1 MRLQGK
7 VALITGA
14 GSGIGR
20 ATAILFAREGASVA
34 LVGRTAAKLQQV
46 ANEIGL
52 DDSRVFCAAA
62 DLSRREEA
70 GRAVNS
76 SAEHFGGL
84 DIVVNNAGIS
94 RLRKLLEVDEAV
106 FDELFAHNVKNPLW
120 VAQFAI
126 PWLCRRGGGAIVNIS
141 TSLTIKP
148 TAGFAVYAMSKAA
161 VDLLTLGL
169 ALEHSGDHIRV
180 NTICPAVVDTPIH
193 ETYTTPEKAQQRKED
208 MARTYP
214 LGRIGTPED
223 VAEAILYLASD
234 ASAWV
239 TGITVLLD
247 GGRLMTK

>member
-1 MRLQGK
+1 M
-7 VALITGA
+7 
-14 GSGIGR
+14 
-20 ATAILFAREGASVA
+20 LFAQEGAAVG
-34 LVGRTAAKLQQV
+34 LVGRTLAKLDRV
-46 ANEIGL
+46 AKEIGL

-70 GRAVNS
+70 GRAVNAC
-76 SAEHFGGL
+76 AEHFGGL

-94 RLRKLLEVDEAV
+94 RVRKLLEADEVV

-126 PWLCRRGGGAIVNIS
+126 PWLRRRGGGAIVNLS
-141 TSLTIKP
+141 TSLTFKP
-148 TAGFAVYAMSKAA
+148 TAGFCLYGMSKAA

-169 ALEHSGDHIRV
+169 ALEHSGDRIRV

-193 ETYTTPEKAQQRKED
+193 ETYTTPEKARQRKED

-214 LGRIGTPED
+214 LGRIGTPQD

-234 ASAWV
+234 AAAWV
-239 TGITVLLD
+239 TGITLVLD
-247 GGRLMTK
+247 GGRLLTK